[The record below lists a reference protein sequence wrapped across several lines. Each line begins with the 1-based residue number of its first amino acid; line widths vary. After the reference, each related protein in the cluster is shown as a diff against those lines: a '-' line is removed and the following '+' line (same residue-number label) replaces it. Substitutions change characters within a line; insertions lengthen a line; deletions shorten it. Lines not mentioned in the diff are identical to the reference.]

1 MTTLKESLEQRRA
14 ESRSVRS
21 YELAN
26 EPVLS
31 LQIHSWDG
39 EKTVLPWANFNS
51 AGHRSTGA
59 GEQLTLR
66 FDEYEVSLQGV
77 RLALLLPKIAS
88 FHLAWV
94 CGQSVEYL
102 VEASKKEAFITRVSV
117 RSLADSTGS
126 IPQNVLKNAGIV
138 QENAPK
144 GG

>member
-1 MTTLKESLEQRRA
+1 MTTLKESIEQRRA

-51 AGHRSTGA
+51 AGHRSTSA

-66 FDEYEVSLQGV
+66 FTG
-77 RLALLLPKIAS
+77 RFRAL
-88 FHLAWV
+88 
-94 CGQSVEYL
+94 
-102 VEASKKEAFITRVSV
+102 T
-117 RSLADSTGS
+117 STA
-126 IPQNVLKNAGIV
+126 IPTGEIR
-138 QENAPK
+138 
-144 GG
+144 

>member
-1 MTTLKESLEQRRA
+1 MTTLKESIEQRRA

-51 AGHRSTGA
+51 AGHRSTSA

-66 FDEYEVSLQGV
+66 FDEYEVALQGV
-77 RLALLLPKIAS
+77 RLAVLLPKIAS
-88 FHLAWV
+88 FNLAWV
-94 CGQSVEYL
+94 CGQSAEYL
-102 VEASKKEAFITRVSV
+102 IEANKREAFITRVSV
-117 RSLADSTGS
+117 HCLAKATDGKSADSVDTAQ
-126 IPQNVLKNAGIV
+126 I
-138 QENAPK
+138 
-144 GG
+144 